1 MKCEPQNWPW
11 RLQGEGIVFDAA
23 YTLEE
28 TKYLWQEKKPD
39 MILLDVNF
47 PDGDGFSFLRTLRH
61 SFKYFYIAFKI
72 PQIVQILYYSGYYPP
87 NPAISAVWR
96 SLSHACLISP
106 ACWYVIFSGF
116 DLTIRFL
123 SSDKSALSDERML
136 LSSFFPELW

>member
-1 MKCEPQNWPW
+1 MYMQHQIQSLHLAEP
-11 RLQGEGIVFDAA
+11 GVFPGLNL
-23 YTLEE
+23 YHLPQLKSGT
-28 TKYLWQEKKPD
+28 P
-39 MILLDVNF
+39 ILS
-47 PDGDGFSFLRTLRH
+47 PH